1 MNKLH
6 KIINIL
12 LSYFIFLFIFS
23 IVPIQAEEIIS
34 YPESWITIKLI
45 SCSLPTTYNL
55 ADYSVRY
62 KTEGNKYTAIILD
75 EKGNEISRYSE
86 TIKDMDIQDVILFNK
101 VNTISYES
109 IVEGMI
115 NLVGGRSDFQAYLK
129 ARMKI
134 SSGNYWRQCDELLE
148 YEYSSGNSDLYSL
161 EGTQS
166 FEATTSYP
174 NGKVKIDINGVIET
188 NAISLTNLET
198 LKTLGFTIN
207 DSPSSSWYSR
217 KTYNTSVTFIFMN

>member
-1 MNKLH
+1 MNKIH

-12 LSYFIFLFIFS
+12 LSYFIFLFMFTIT
-23 IVPIQAEEIIS
+23 PIQAEEIIS

-45 SCSLPTTYNL
+45 SCSIQTTYNP

-75 EKGNEISRYSE
+75 EKGNEVSRYSE

-115 NLVGGRSDFQAYLK
+115 NLVGGRSDFQVYLK

>member
-1 MNKLH
+1 MNKIH

-12 LSYFIFLFIFS
+12 LSYFIFLFMFTIT
-23 IVPIQAEEIIS
+23 PIQAEEIIS

-45 SCSLPTTYNL
+45 SCSIQTTYNP

-75 EKGNEISRYSE
+75 EKGNEVSRYSE

-174 NGKVKIDINGVIET
+174 NRKVKIDINGVIET

>member
-12 LSYFIFLFIFS
+12 LSYFIFLFIFP

-45 SCSLPTTYNL
+45 SCSIQTTYNPTH
-55 ADYSVRY
+55 YSVCY
-62 KTEGNKYTAIILD
+62 KTEGNKYIARILD
-75 EKGNEISRYSE
+75 EKGNEVSIYSE
-86 TIKDMDIQDVILFNK
+86 TIEDMDIQDVILLNK
-101 VNTISYES
+101 TNTISYES
-109 IVEGMI
+109 IVEGMV

-134 SSGNYWRQCDELLE
+134 SSGNYWRQCDELLG
-148 YEYSSGNSDLYSL
+148 YEYSSGNSELYTL

-166 FEATTSYP
+166 FDATTSYP
-174 NGKVKIDINGVIET
+174 SGKVKIDINGVIET

-217 KTYNTSVTFIFMN
+217 KTYNTSVTFIFMD

>member
-12 LSYFIFLFIFS
+12 LSYFIFLFMFTIT
-23 IVPIQAEEIIS
+23 PIQAEEIIS

-45 SCSLPTTYNL
+45 SCSIQTTYNP

-75 EKGNEISRYSE
+75 EKGNEVSRYSE

-174 NGKVKIDINGVIET
+174 NGKVKIEINGVIET

>member
-45 SCSLPTTYNL
+45 SCSIQTTYNP

-75 EKGNEISRYSE
+75 EKGNEVSRYSE

>member
-34 YPESWITIKLI
+34 YPKSWITIKLI
-45 SCSLPTTYNL
+45 SCSIQTTYNP

-62 KTEGNKYTAIILD
+62 KTEGNKYTAIILG
-75 EKGNEISRYSE
+75 EKGNEVSRYSE

>member
-12 LSYFIFLFIFS
+12 LLYFIFLFIFS

-45 SCSLPTTYNL
+45 SCSLQTTYNP

-62 KTEGNKYTAIILD
+62 KTERNKYTAIILD
-75 EKGNEISRYSE
+75 EKGNEVSRYSE

>member
-12 LSYFIFLFIFS
+12 LSSFIFLFMFTIT
-23 IVPIQAEEIIS
+23 PIQAEEIIS

-75 EKGNEISRYSE
+75 EKGNEVSRYSE

>member
-12 LSYFIFLFIFS
+12 LSYFIFLFIFP

-45 SCSLPTTYNL
+45 SCSIQTTYNPL
-55 ADYSVRY
+55 HYSVHY
-62 KTEGNKYTAIILD
+62 KTEGNKYIARILD
-75 EKGNEISRYSE
+75 EKGNEVSIYSE
-86 TIKDMDIQDVILFNK
+86 TIEDMDIQDVILLNK
-101 VNTISYES
+101 INTISYES

-115 NLVGGRSDFQAYLK
+115 NLVSGRSDFQAYLK

-134 SSGNYWRQCDELLE
+134 SSGNYWRQCDELLG
-148 YEYSSGNSDLYSL
+148 YEYSSGNSELYTL

-166 FEATTSYP
+166 FDATTSYP
-174 NGKVKIDINGVIET
+174 SGKVKIDINGVIET

>member
-1 MNKLH
+1 MNKIH
-6 KIINIL
+6 IIINIL
-12 LSYFIFLFIFS
+12 LSYFIFLFMFTIT
-23 IVPIQAEEIIS
+23 PIQAEEIIS

-45 SCSLPTTYNL
+45 SCSIQTTYNP

-75 EKGNEISRYSE
+75 EKGNEVSRYSE

>member
-12 LSYFIFLFIFS
+12 LSYFIFLFIFP

-45 SCSLPTTYNL
+45 SCSIQTTYNPL
-55 ADYSVRY
+55 HYSVRY
-62 KTEGNKYTAIILD
+62 KTEGNKYIARILD
-75 EKGNEISRYSE
+75 EKGNEVSIYSE
-86 TIKDMDIQDVILFNK
+86 TIEDMDIQDVILLNK
-101 VNTISYES
+101 INTISYES
-109 IVEGMI
+109 IVEGMV
-115 NLVGGRSDFQAYLK
+115 NLVGERSDFQAYLK

-134 SSGNYWRQCDELLE
+134 SSGNYWRQCDELLG
-148 YEYSSGNSDLYSL
+148 YEYSSGNSELYTL

-166 FEATTSYP
+166 FDATTSYP
-174 NGKVKIDINGVIET
+174 SGKVKIDINGVIET

-217 KTYNTSVTFIFMN
+217 KTYNTSVTFIFMD

>member
-1 MNKLH
+1 MNKIH

-12 LSYFIFLFIFS
+12 LSYFIFLFMFTIT
-23 IVPIQAEEIIS
+23 PIQAEEIIS

-45 SCSLPTTYNL
+45 SCSIQTTYNP

-75 EKGNEISRYSE
+75 EKGNEVSRYSE

-148 YEYSSGNSDLYSL
+148 YEYYSSNSDLYSL

>member
-1 MNKLH
+1 MNKKH
-6 KIINIL
+6 IKKNNI
-12 LSYFIFLFIFS
+12 LSYFKFLIMFTIT
-23 IVPIQAEEIIS
+23 PNQAEEIIS

-45 SCSLPTTYNL
+45 SCSIQTTYNP

-75 EKGNEISRYSE
+75 EKGNEVSRYSE

>member
-12 LSYFIFLFIFS
+12 LSYFIFLFIFP

-45 SCSLPTTYNL
+45 SCSIQTTYNPTH
-55 ADYSVRY
+55 YSVCY
-62 KTEGNKYTAIILD
+62 KTEGNKYIARILD
-75 EKGNEISRYSE
+75 EKGNEVSIYSE
-86 TIKDMDIQDVILFNK
+86 TIENMDIQDVILLNK
-101 VNTISYES
+101 TNTISYES
-109 IVEGMI
+109 TVEGMV

-134 SSGNYWRQCDELLE
+134 SSGNYWRQCDELLG
-148 YEYSSGNSDLYSL
+148 YEYSSGNSELYTL

-166 FEATTSYP
+166 YP
-174 NGKVKIDINGVIET
+174 SGKVKIDINGVIET

-217 KTYNTSVTFIFMN
+217 KTYNTSVTFIFMD

>member
-1 MNKLH
+1 
-6 KIINIL
+6 
-12 LSYFIFLFIFS
+12 
-23 IVPIQAEEIIS
+23 
-34 YPESWITIKLI
+34 
-45 SCSLPTTYNL
+45 
-55 ADYSVRY
+55 
-62 KTEGNKYTAIILD
+62 
-75 EKGNEISRYSE
+75 
-86 TIKDMDIQDVILFNK
+86 MDIQDVILLNK
-101 VNTISYES
+101 TNTISYES
-109 IVEGMI
+109 TVEGMV

-148 YEYSSGNSDLYSL
+148 YEYSSGNSELYTL
-161 EGTQS
+161 EGTRS
-166 FEATTSYP
+166 FDATTSYP
-174 NGKVKIDINGVIET
+174 SGKVKIDINGVIET

>member
-1 MNKLH
+1 MNKIH

-12 LSYFIFLFIFS
+12 LSYFIFLFMFTIT
-23 IVPIQAEEIIS
+23 PIQAEEIIS

-62 KTEGNKYTAIILD
+62 KTGGNKYTAIILD
-75 EKGNEISRYSE
+75 EKGNEVSRYSE

>member
-12 LSYFIFLFIFS
+12 LSYFIFLFIFP

-45 SCSLPTTYNL
+45 SFSIQTTYNPTH
-55 ADYSVRY
+55 YSVCY
-62 KTEGNKYTAIILD
+62 KTEGNKYIARILD
-75 EKGNEISRYSE
+75 EKGNEVSIYSE
-86 TIKDMDIQDVILFNK
+86 TIENMDIQDVILLNK
-101 VNTISYES
+101 TNTISYES
-109 IVEGMI
+109 TVEGMV

-134 SSGNYWRQCDELLE
+134 SSGNYWRQCDELLG
-148 YEYSSGNSDLYSL
+148 YEYSSGNSELYTL

-166 FEATTSYP
+166 FDATTSYP
-174 NGKVKIDINGVIET
+174 SGKVKIDINGVIET

>member
-12 LSYFIFLFIFS
+12 LSSFIFLFMFTIT
-23 IVPIQAEEIIS
+23 PIQAEEIIS

-45 SCSLPTTYNL
+45 SCSIQSTYNP
-55 ADYSVRY
+55 ADYLVRY

-75 EKGNEISRYSE
+75 EKGNEVSRYSE

>member
-1 MNKLH
+1 MNKIH

-12 LSYFIFLFIFS
+12 LSYFIFLFMFTIT
-23 IVPIQAEEIIS
+23 PIQAEEIIS
-34 YPESWITIKLI
+34 YPESWITVKLI
-45 SCSLPTTYNL
+45 SCSIQTTYNP

-75 EKGNEISRYSE
+75 EKGNEVSRYSE

-198 LKTLGFTIN
+198 LKTLDFTIN

>member
-1 MNKLH
+1 MNKIH

-12 LSYFIFLFIFS
+12 LSYFIFLFMFTIT
-23 IVPIQAEEIIS
+23 PIQAEEIIS

-45 SCSLPTTYNL
+45 SCSIQTTYNP

-75 EKGNEISRYSE
+75 EKGNEVSRYSE

-148 YEYSSGNSDLYSL
+148 YEYSLGNSDLYSL

>member
-12 LSYFIFLFIFS
+12 LSYFIFLFMFTIT
-23 IVPIQAEEIIS
+23 PIQAEEIIS

-45 SCSLPTTYNL
+45 SCSIQTTYNP

-75 EKGNEISRYSE
+75 EKGNEVSRYSE

-188 NAISLTNLET
+188 KAISLTNLDT

>member
-12 LSYFIFLFIFS
+12 LSYFIFLFIFP
-23 IVPIQAEEIIS
+23 IVPIQAEKIIS
-34 YPESWITIKLI
+34 YPEIWITIKLI
-45 SCSLPTTYNL
+45 SCSIQTTYNPL
-55 ADYSVRY
+55 HYSVCY
-62 KTEGNKYTAIILD
+62 KIKGNKYIARILD
-75 EKGNEISRYSE
+75 EKGNEVSIYSE
-86 TIKDMDIQDVILFNK
+86 TIEDMDIQDVILLNK
-101 VNTISYES
+101 TNTISYES

-134 SSGNYWRQCDELLE
+134 SSGNYWRQCDELLG
-148 YEYSSGNSDLYSL
+148 YEYSSGNSELYTL

-166 FEATTSYP
+166 FDATTSYP
-174 NGKVKIDINGVIET
+174 SGKVKIDINGVIET

>member
-1 MNKLH
+1 MFT
-6 KIINIL
+6 IT
-12 LSYFIFLFIFS
+12 
-23 IVPIQAEEIIS
+23 PIQAEEIIS

-45 SCSLPTTYNL
+45 SCSIQTTYNP

-62 KTEGNKYTAIILD
+62 KTEGNKYTAIILG
-75 EKGNEISRYSE
+75 EKGNEVSRYSE

>member
-12 LSYFIFLFIFS
+12 LSYFIFLFMFTIT
-23 IVPIQAEEIIS
+23 PIQAKEIIS

-45 SCSLPTTYNL
+45 SCSIQTTYNP

-75 EKGNEISRYSE
+75 EKGNEVSRYSE

-198 LKTLGFTIN
+198 LKTLSFTIN

>member
-1 MNKLH
+1 MNKIH

-12 LSYFIFLFIFS
+12 LSYFIFLFMFTIT
-23 IVPIQAEEIIS
+23 PIQAEEIIS

-45 SCSLPTTYNL
+45 SCSIQTTYNP

-75 EKGNEISRYSE
+75 EKGNEVSRYSE

-188 NAISLTNLET
+188 NAISLTNLEN

>member
-12 LSYFIFLFIFS
+12 LSYFIFLFMFTIT
-23 IVPIQAEEIIS
+23 PIQAEEIIS

-45 SCSLPTTYNL
+45 SCSIQTTYNP
-55 ADYSVRY
+55 ADYLVRC

-75 EKGNEISRYSE
+75 EKGNEVSRYSE

>member
-12 LSYFIFLFIFS
+12 LSYFIFLFIFP

-34 YPESWITIKLI
+34 YPESWIAIKLI
-45 SCSLPTTYNL
+45 SCSIQTTYNPL
-55 ADYSVRY
+55 HYSVCY
-62 KTEGNKYTAIILD
+62 KIEGNKYIARILD
-75 EKGNEISRYSE
+75 EKGNEVSRYSE
-86 TIKDMDIQDVILFNK
+86 TIEDMDIQEVILLNK

-109 IVEGMI
+109 TVEGMI
-115 NLVGGRSDFQAYLK
+115 NLVSGRSNFQAYLK

-134 SSGNYWRQCDELLE
+134 SSGNYWRQCDELLG
-148 YEYSSGNSDLYSL
+148 YEYSSGNSELYTL

-166 FEATTSYP
+166 FDATTSYP
-174 NGKVKIDINGVIET
+174 SGKVKIDINGVIET

-207 DSPSSSWYSR
+207 DSPYSSWYSR

>member
-12 LSYFIFLFIFS
+12 LSYFIFLFIFP

-45 SCSLPTTYNL
+45 SCSIQTTYNPL
-55 ADYSVRY
+55 HYSVHY
-62 KTEGNKYTAIILD
+62 KTEGNKYIARILD
-75 EKGNEISRYSE
+75 EKGNEVSIYSE
-86 TIKDMDIQDVILFNK
+86 TIEDMDIQDVILLNK
-101 VNTISYES
+101 TNTISYELT
-109 IVEGMI
+109 VKGMI
-115 NLVGGRSDFQAYLK
+115 NLVSGRSDFQAYLK

-134 SSGNYWRQCDELLE
+134 SSGNYWRQCDELLG
-148 YEYSSGNSDLYSL
+148 YEYSSGNSELYTL

-166 FEATTSYP
+166 FDATTSYP
-174 NGKVKIDINGVIET
+174 SGKVKIDINGVIET

>member
-12 LSYFIFLFIFS
+12 LSYFIFLFIFP

-45 SCSLPTTYNL
+45 SCSIQTTYNPL
-55 ADYSVRY
+55 HYSVHY
-62 KTEGNKYTAIILD
+62 KTEGNKYIARILD
-75 EKGNEISRYSE
+75 EKGNEVSIYSE
-86 TIKDMDIQDVILFNK
+86 TIEDMDIQDVILLNK
-101 VNTISYES
+101 TNTISYES
-109 IVEGMI
+109 TVKGMI
-115 NLVGGRSDFQAYLK
+115 NLVSGRSDFQAYLK

-134 SSGNYWRQCDELLE
+134 SSGNYWRQCDELLG
-148 YEYSSGNSDLYSL
+148 YEYSSGNSELYTL

-166 FEATTSYP
+166 FDATTSYP
-174 NGKVKIDINGVIET
+174 SGKVKIDINGVIET

-217 KTYNTSVTFIFMN
+217 KTYNTSVTFIFMD

>member
-1 MNKLH
+1 MNKIH

-12 LSYFIFLFIFS
+12 LSYFIFLFMFTIT
-23 IVPIQAEEIIS
+23 PIQTEEIIS

-45 SCSLPTTYNL
+45 SCSIQTTYNP

-75 EKGNEISRYSE
+75 EKGNEVSRYSE

>member
-12 LSYFIFLFIFS
+12 LSYFIFLFMFTIT
-23 IVPIQAEEIIS
+23 PIQAEEIIS

-45 SCSLPTTYNL
+45 SCSIQTTYNP

-75 EKGNEISRYSE
+75 EKGNEVSRYSE

-115 NLVGGRSDFQAYLK
+115 NLFGGRSDFQACLK

>member
-12 LSYFIFLFIFS
+12 LSSFIFLFMFTIT
-23 IVPIQAEEIIS
+23 PIQAEEIIS

-45 SCSLPTTYNL
+45 SCSLPTTYNP

-75 EKGNEISRYSE
+75 EKGNEVSRYSE

-101 VNTISYES
+101 VNIISYES

-129 ARMKI
+129 TRMKI

>member
-12 LSYFIFLFIFS
+12 LSYFIFLFMFTIT
-23 IVPIQAEEIIS
+23 PIQAEEIIS

-45 SCSLPTTYNL
+45 SCSIQTTYNP

-75 EKGNEISRYSE
+75 EKGNEVSRYSE

-207 DSPSSSWYSR
+207 DSPSSSWYSQ

>member
-1 MNKLH
+1 MNKPH

-12 LSYFIFLFIFS
+12 LSYFIFLFMFS

-45 SCSLPTTYNL
+45 SCFIQTTYNP

-75 EKGNEISRYSE
+75 EKGNEVSRYSE

>member
-12 LSYFIFLFIFS
+12 LSSFIFLFIFT
-23 IVPIQAEEIIS
+23 ITPIQAEEIIS

-75 EKGNEISRYSE
+75 EKGNEVSRYSE

>member
-12 LSYFIFLFIFS
+12 LSYFIFLFIFP

-45 SCSLPTTYNL
+45 SCSIQTTYNPL
-55 ADYSVRY
+55 HYSVHY
-62 KTEGNKYTAIILD
+62 KTEGNKYIARILD
-75 EKGNEISRYSE
+75 EKGNEVSIYSE
-86 TIKDMDIQDVILFNK
+86 TIEDMDIQDVILLNK
-101 VNTISYES
+101 TNTISYES
-109 IVEGMI
+109 TVKGMI
-115 NLVGGRSDFQAYLK
+115 NLISGRSDFQAYLK

-134 SSGNYWRQCDELLE
+134 SSGNYWRQCDELLG
-148 YEYSSGNSDLYSL
+148 YEYSSGNSELYTL

-166 FEATTSYP
+166 FDATTSYP
-174 NGKVKIDINGVIET
+174 SGKVKIDINGVIET
-188 NAISLTNLET
+188 NVISLTNLET

>member
-1 MNKLH
+1 MFT
-6 KIINIL
+6 IT
-12 LSYFIFLFIFS
+12 
-23 IVPIQAEEIIS
+23 PIQAEEIIS

-45 SCSLPTTYNL
+45 SCSIQTTYNP

-75 EKGNEISRYSE
+75 EKGNEVSRYSE

-101 VNTISYES
+101 VNTKSYES

>member
-1 MNKLH
+1 MNKPH

-12 LSYFIFLFIFS
+12 LSYFIFLFMFTIT
-23 IVPIQAEEIIS
+23 PIQAEEIIS

-45 SCSLPTTYNL
+45 SCSIQTTYNP

-75 EKGNEISRYSE
+75 EKGNEVSRYSE

-166 FEATTSYP
+166 FDATTSYP

-188 NAISLTNLET
+188 KAISLTNLDT